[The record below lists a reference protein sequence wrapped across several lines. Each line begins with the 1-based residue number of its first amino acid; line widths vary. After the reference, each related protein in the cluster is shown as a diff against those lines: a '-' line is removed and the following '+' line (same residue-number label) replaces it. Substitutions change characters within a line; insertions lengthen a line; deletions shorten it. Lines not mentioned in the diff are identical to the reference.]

1 MKFKFN
7 QVRLGLL
14 FGLGAAIFIGG
25 CVSKMNATEATKTG
39 KDSKSVAAIKAAKP
53 IVPIKEYEKM
63 LFGKL
68 TADYVGNENCLK
80 GCHTHDKLALD
91 FKSSTMGDQLKMSSS
106 GMMVVDCE
114 SCHGPASD
122 LMAGIAG
129 LNVENE
135 KDKGLIIAAHKE
147 NLLDYQTLP
156 AGAKSLICLKCH
168 TANATFNIHNWNGSI
183 HAGNEVTCSNC
194 HPIHAGADLITEPR
208 AVSTLCMG
216 CHIDVSAQ
224 FSLPSHHPVKEG
236 KMYCTDC
243 HQPHGSENP
252 KNLRAMTQKET
263 CGRCHQEKV
272 GPFLFEHGDVTEECS
287 NCHSQHGSA
296 NNNLLKLP
304 VTFLCKQCHTPHGVS
319 TSTAG
324 GRTVIGG
331 MSMVYTRC
339 TDCHSM
345 VHGSD
350 SPAPIPTAFDNT
362 TGKPSEPAGTSSAG
376 GVFTR

>member
-14 FGLGAAIFIGG
+14 FGLCAAITIGG
-25 CVSKMNATEATKTG
+25 CVSMQS
-39 KDSKSVAAIKAAKP
+39 DSKSAGKSSKTVAAIKGTKP
-53 IVPIKEYEKM
+53 IIAVKEYEKM

-122 LMAGIAG
+122 LMAAIAG
-129 LNVENE
+129 LDVGKE
-135 KDKGLIIAAHKE
+135 KDRSVIIDAHRD
-147 NLLDYQTLP
+147 NLLDYETLP
-156 AGAKSLICLKCH
+156 AGARSLICLKCH
-168 TANATFNIHNWNGSI
+168 TANSTFNIHNWNGST

-208 AVSTLCMG
+208 AISNLCLG

-236 KMYCTDC
+236 KMYCVDC
-243 HQPHGSENP
+243 HEPHGTENP
-252 KNLRAMTQKET
+252 KNLKRMTQKET
-263 CGRCHQEKV
+263 CGRCHPEKA
-272 GPFLFEHGDVTEECS
+272 GPFLFEHGDVTEECT
-287 NCHSQHGSA
+287 NCHAQHGSA

-304 VTFLCKQCHTPHGVS
+304 VVFLCKQCHPQHTVTLTTSASGVTPQTRVDLP
-319 TSTAG
+319 
-324 GRTVIGG
+324 IGG
-331 MSMVYTRC
+331 KSMVYTRC

-345 VHGSD
+345 VHGTDTPS
-350 SPAPIPTAFDNT
+350 PIPHA
-362 TGKPSEPAGTSSAG
+362 TGEPAGTSTAG
-376 GVFTR
+376 GAFTR